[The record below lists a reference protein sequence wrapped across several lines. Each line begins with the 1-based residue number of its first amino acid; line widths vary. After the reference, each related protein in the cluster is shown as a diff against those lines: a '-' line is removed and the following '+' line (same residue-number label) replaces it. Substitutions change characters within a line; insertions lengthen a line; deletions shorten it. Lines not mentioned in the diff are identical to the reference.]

1 MGWNDKIGSKF
12 RYWLK
17 GNVSFSRYE
26 IVYKVVIPQNE
37 PYMYET
43 GRSIGL
49 NYGYVFDRFF
59 EAKDFNE
66 DGSTITG
73 IPTQSGTFKPGDI
86 LFKDL
91 NNDGVIDGD
100 DKTYFGYGEN
110 PEYIFGLNAG
120 FNWKGLTF
128 SMQWPGATHVN
139 KMMEIEYRIPYTNAG
154 GRGLLQYFYDDCW
167 TPEHQTGTL
176 PRAAEKSEVWNSS
189 ASTLW
194 LRNARYLRLKTL
206 SVGYTFSNSKRL
218 ASVGIKKLGI
228 SLTGYNLLTFT
239 PLDFIDPESLT
250 NNNGAYP
257 LVKVYSVGLKV
268 TF

>member
-1 MGWNDKIGSKF
+1 MVLDSS
-12 RYWLK
+12 L
-17 GNVSFSRYE
+17 
-26 IVYKVVIPQNE
+26 PQ
-37 PYMYET
+37 PY
-43 GRSIGL
+43 
-49 NYGYVFDRFF
+49 V
-59 EAKDFNE
+59 AVA
-66 DGSTITG
+66 
-73 IPTQSGTFKPGDI
+73 PGDAMYA
-86 LFKDL
+86 DL
-91 NNDGVIDGD
+91 NGDGIVDSD
-100 DKTYFGYGEN
+100 DTMVTGYSTR
-110 PEYIFGLNAG
+110 PEYVFGLNAG
-120 FNWKGLTF
+120 FNWKGLNF
-128 SMQWPGATHVN
+128 SMQWTGATHVN

-206 SVGYTFSNSKRL
+206 SVGYTFANSKRL

-257 LVKVYSVGLKV
+257 LVKVYSVGLNV